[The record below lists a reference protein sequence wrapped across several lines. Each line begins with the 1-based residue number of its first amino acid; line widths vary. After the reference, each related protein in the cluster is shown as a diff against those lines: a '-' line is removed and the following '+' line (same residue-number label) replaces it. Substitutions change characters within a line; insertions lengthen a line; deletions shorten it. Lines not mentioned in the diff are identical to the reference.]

1 MANNNLKK
9 GMEMAQKYGI
19 TDVQFIQGTNPKQA
33 IGIMYK
39 GKRYSTSAFVG
50 KDFEN
55 LFSTLA
61 CTKEVEVKSVAGQK
75 VSTAW
80 GKNALQT
87 FFNQDTQSMTY
98 ADGIGSLIQVK
109 GQELKRCLA
118 QLVDITEN
126 SNSIDNENMN
136 YYKTWV
142 QHVINFYATDDEGNF
157 NADKVS
163 KAKRVVLDLINNK
176 EVYIIRE
183 HIYTNYN
190 LYEFIKN
197 WYGENDIKASK
208 EDIQNKVDEWVKLV
222 A

>member
-19 TDVQFIQGTNPKQA
+19 TDVQFIQGKNPKQA
-33 IGIMYK
+33 INIIYK
-39 GKRYSTSAFVG
+39 GKKYSTSAFVG
-50 KDFEN
+50 KDWQD

-61 CTKEVEVKSVAGQK
+61 CTKEVSMESVASQK

-80 GKNALQT
+80 GKNAIQT

-109 GQELKRCLA
+109 GQSLKKCLA
-118 QLVDITEN
+118 QLVDITEHE
-126 SNSIDNENMN
+126 NSINNENMN

-157 NADKVS
+157 DIKKVS
-163 KAKRVVLDLINNK
+163 KAKKVVFDLINNK

-197 WYGENDIKASK
+197 WYGENDIKISK
-208 EDIQNKVDEWVKLV
+208 KDIQNKVNEWVSLV